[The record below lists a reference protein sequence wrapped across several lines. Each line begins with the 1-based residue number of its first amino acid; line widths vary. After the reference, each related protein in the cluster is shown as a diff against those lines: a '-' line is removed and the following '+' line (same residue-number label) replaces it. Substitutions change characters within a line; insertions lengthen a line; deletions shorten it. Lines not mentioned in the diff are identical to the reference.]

1 MLQIITA
8 LVCSIGSGVGIVGV
22 IIFFKKFMEERKKVL
37 RIQRIR
43 TTSFDDYLPM
53 FWCFISMIECLCLT
67 TIFAMAGINFLI
79 K

>member
-1 MLQIITA
+1 MLQIITTLA
-8 LVCSIGSGVGIVGV
+8 CSIGSGVGIAGI
-22 IIFFKKFMEERKKVL
+22 IIFFKKFIKERKKIL

-53 FWCFISMIECLCLT
+53 FWCFIIMVGCLCLT
-67 TIFAMAGINFLI
+67 TIFAMAGINFLM